1 MPEQMLLNEILDRL
15 NAIDKQGD
23 ENGKCLAVLHD
34 RLKHHME
41 IEHKDFNALLEFVQQ
56 GKATAKVLSM
66 AIAGLVAL
74 ASAVA
79 WIVDHLP
86 RFQ

>member
-1 MPEQMLLNEILDRL
+1 
-15 NAIDKQGD
+15 
-23 ENGKCLAVLHD
+23 
-34 RLKHHME
+34 ME
-41 IEHKDFNALLEFVQQ
+41 VEHKDFNSLLEFVQQ
-56 GKATAKVLSM
+56 GKATAKVLSVV
-66 AIAGLVAL
+66 IAGLVAL